1 MDVSC
6 IGVGRISPSVT
17 VIGIRSHMLHPSS
30 HPRLGK
36 HPGRDIL
43 TFSSGIS
50 RRGRAGC
57 ASWSLGTAWAGKL
70 QFREFVSADTE
81 ALPGEGCCE
90 CEHQTSLSGF
100 GCSSV
105 MQLVKGKGKNSES
118 GWSPRNLADA
128 RWVP

>member
-1 MDVSC
+1 M
-6 IGVGRISPSVT
+6 
-17 VIGIRSHMLHPSS
+17 
-30 HPRLGK
+30 
-36 HPGRDIL
+36 HPG
-43 TFSSGIS
+43 
-50 RRGRAGC
+50 
-57 ASWSLGTAWAGKL
+57 SLGNSLGWETPIRRVCICW
-70 QFREFVSADTE
+70 TE

-128 RWVP
+128 RWVPQEVYSETRDLLFQSLVLPEGPRAIPPPT